1 MTRNYLAVKS
11 GAAFFLFFLFTA
23 APPLWAQSGKEALAK
38 ISKLSPAERATIL
51 AEGAKREGAL
61 SFYSSETL
69 DLLEYYRN
77 GFAKKYPFVK
87 VEYWRG
93 GGGRVTERVLLEHRA
108 KKLEADVIGISFDD
122 LVVVQKEGVLAPYDS
137 PERKAYADHYKDK
150 QGLYTSTH
158 LIPTVI
164 SYNTKLVKAGEA
176 PKDYPDLLQPRWKGE
191 LTIDT
196 EPSRAV
202 MGWLLSWG
210 EEKTR
215 AYMRGLVS
223 NGVFVRRGHSLQ
235 AQLLCAGETKAAVE
249 LYAYRVAQMKH
260 EKKCP
265 IELVFARPTPAAS
278 AQLWGAAAASQHPH
292 AAALFLDFIL
302 SEEGS
307 KLVVPTGRIP
317 VRRGV
322 KSLYEEVSNLEEKG
336 VPLVVIS
343 PEEGFKLRDKTNQLI
358 EEILIRK
365 GK

>member
-1 MTRNYLAVKS
+1 MTKDQRCGKTETAFLIFFFFALA
-11 GAAFFLFFLFTA
+11 T
-23 APPLWAQSGKEALAK
+23 PLWAQSGKEAFSK
-38 ISKLSPAERATIL
+38 INALPPEERAARL

-61 SFYSSETL
+61 SYYSSETI
-69 DLLEYYRN
+69 DLLETYR
-77 GFAKKYPFVK
+77 GAFLKKFPFLK
-87 VEYWRG
+87 IEYWRG

-108 KKLEADVIGISFDD
+108 KKLEADVVGISFDD
-122 LVVVQKEGVLAPYDS
+122 LVVVQKEGILARYES
-137 PERKAYADHYKDK
+137 PERRAYGDHYKDK
-150 QGLYTSTH
+150 QGFYTSTN

-164 SYNTKLVKAGEA
+164 SYNNKLVKAAEA
-176 PKDYPDLLQPRWKGE
+176 PKDYPDLLQPGWKAE

-202 MGWLLSWG
+202 MGWLISWG

-235 AQLLCAGETKAAVE
+235 TQLLCAGETKAAVE

-265 IELVFARPTPAAS
+265 IDLVFARPTPAAS
-278 AQLWGAAAASQHPH
+278 AQLWGASAASQHPH
-292 AAALFLDFIL
+292 AAALFMDFIF

-307 KLVVPTGRIP
+307 RLVAATGRIP

-322 KSLYEEVSNLEEKG
+322 KSLYEEVSSLEEKG

>member
-1 MTRNYLAVKS
+1 MMRDKRYTKT
-11 GAAFFLFFLFTA
+11 GAAFLLLFFFL
-23 APPLWAQSGKEALAK
+23 PVSVLRAQSGREALAK
-38 ISKLSPAERATIL
+38 INKLPPAERAARL

-61 SFYSSETL
+61 SFYSSETI
-69 DLLEYYRN
+69 DLLEQYR
-77 GFAKKYPFVK
+77 GAYVKKYPFVK

-108 KKLEADVIGISFDD
+108 KKLDADVVGISFDD
-122 LVVVQKEGVLAPYDS
+122 LVVVQKEGILAPYES
-137 PERKAYADHYKDK
+137 PERKAYADHFKDK
-150 QGLYTSTH
+150 QGYYTSTN

-164 SYNTKLVKAGEA
+164 SYNSKLVKAAEA
-176 PKDYPDLLQPRWKGE
+176 PKDYPDLLQPRWKAE

-235 AQLLCAGETKAAVE
+235 TQLLCAGETKAAVE

-265 IELVFARPTPAAS
+265 IELIFARPTPAAS
-278 AQLWGAAAASQHPH
+278 AQLWGPAATSQHPH
-292 AAALFLDFIL
+292 AAALFMDFIL

-307 KLVVPTGRIP
+307 KLIAATGRIP

-322 KSLYEEVSNLEEKG
+322 KSLYEDVSNLEERG

>member
-1 MTRNYLAVKS
+1 MTRNYPAVS
-11 GAAFFLFFLFTA
+11 SAAVFILFVIF
-23 APPLWAQSGKEALAK
+23 APATLRAQSGRDALGK
-38 ISKLSPAERATIL
+38 ISKLPPAERAAQL
-51 AEGAKREGAL
+51 AEGAKKEGGL
-61 SFYSSETL
+61 SFYSSETI
-69 DLLEYYRN
+69 DLLDQYR
-77 GFAKKYPFVK
+77 GAFVKKYPFVK

-108 KKLEADVIGISFDD
+108 KKLDADVVGISFDD
-122 LVVVQKEGVLAPYDS
+122 LVVVQKEGILAPYES

-150 QGLYTSTH
+150 QGYYTSTN

-164 SYNTKLVKAGEA
+164 SYNSKLVKAADA

-235 AQLLCAGETKAAVE
+235 TQLLCAGETKAAVE

-265 IELVFARPTPAAS
+265 IELIFTRPTPAAS
-278 AQLWGAAAASQHPH
+278 AQLWGATAAAPHPH
-292 AAALFLDFIL
+292 AAALFMDFIL

-307 KLVVPTGRIP
+307 RLIAATGRIP

-322 KSLYEEVSNLEEKG
+322 KSLYDEVSNLEEKG
-336 VPLVVIS
+336 VSLLVIS
-343 PEEGFKLRDKTNQLI
+343 PEEGFKLREKTNQLI